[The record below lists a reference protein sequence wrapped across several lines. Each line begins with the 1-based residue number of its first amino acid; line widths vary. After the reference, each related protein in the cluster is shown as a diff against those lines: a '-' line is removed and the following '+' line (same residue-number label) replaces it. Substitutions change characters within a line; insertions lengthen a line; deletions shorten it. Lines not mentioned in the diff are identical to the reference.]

1 VHAAGLDILAAPGSL
16 RPFVRRYLYGN
27 HPLDAPVIYRPKPT
41 GYTYLSHA
49 FGSTRGYAIVIDGVR
64 SKRDERRYLFGQV
77 VDHDVAFICAEQVE
91 FVVCELT
98 PTAHHRL
105 FGLHGAA
112 ILGRKRPLAELAP
125 QQEAI
130 ARSCFRLGPEA
141 DASEHIAEANSFFL
155 RLAEQAAPADP
166 IVEGA
171 VAMLEA
177 ADGAIRVSEIAR
189 RLGVSSR
196 ELGRRFLRIVGLS
209 PKFFGQVLQINR
221 AIALLYAGRTGSFAE
236 VASEAGFFDQSHLN
250 RAMRRFFREAPST
263 FLKSEHYAL
272 ETFGAGSRRP
282 EAAPG
287 TLA

>member
-1 VHAAGLDILAAPGSL
+1 VNAAGLNVLAAPDSL

-49 FGSTRGYAIVIDGVR
+49 FGRTGGYSIVIDGMR
-64 SKRDERRYLFGQV
+64 SKRDERRYLLGQI
-77 VDHDVAFICAEQVE
+77 VDHEIAFICAEQVQ

-98 PTAHHRL
+98 PTAHQRL
-105 FGLHGAA
+105 FRLSGAA
-112 ILGRKRPLAELAP
+112 IFGAKLPLAYLAP
-125 QQEAI
+125 RQEAI
-130 ARSCFRLGPEA
+130 ARSYFRLGPEA
-141 DASEHIAEANSFFL
+141 DVSEHIAGANAFFE
-155 RLAEQAAPADP
+155 RLAEEAAPADQL
-166 IVEGA
+166 VEGA
-171 VAMLEA
+171 VTMFEA
-177 ADGAIRVSEIAR
+177 ADGAIQVSEIAR
-189 RLGVSSR
+189 RLGVSPR
-196 ELGRRFLRIVGLS
+196 ELGRRFLRNVGVS

-221 AIALLYAGRTGSFAE
+221 AIDLLYGGRASSFAE
-236 VASEAGFFDQSHLN
+236 VAAEAGFFDQSHLN